1 MHLPSFISLPPQR
14 THVGSRFALPTA
26 ALGLVL
32 LGCLASAG
40 QDDAPVA
47 ASDVPPIL
55 KIGAHAP
62 DFDLPGV
69 DGKKHSLKDYA
80 SSKVLVVIFNC
91 DHCPIA
97 SMYEKRIKQLT
108 SDYRD
113 RGVSVV
119 VIMGNDPKAI
129 HLSEKGHT
137 DLGDT
142 FPEMKLRAAYRH
154 FNYPYLYDGDTQAV
168 ALKYGP
174 TATPHAF
181 VFDQQRILRYEGRI
195 DSNAREELATKHE
208 ARDAIDDLLAEK
220 PVLVQDTPAVGCST
234 KWAYKEAGANAEI
247 ADGDQ
252 KPVAVEMVT
261 ADQLTALRKN
271 VGADNLLLVN
281 FWATWCGPCTEEFPE
296 LQKMVRMYAKRQVQF
311 VTVSI
316 NNPDEKKFVIAFL
329 QEQHAINEN
338 LLFAGSDS
346 ADAVKAFGTDWKG
359 GVPYTVLIGM
369 KGEVLYRTQGGMNAL
384 DVRRAL
390 LKNLPDDRYIGQHAY
405 WNSTF

>member
-1 MHLPSFISLPPQR
+1 MHLSSFVPLQPKRSRI
-14 THVGSRFALPTA
+14 GSRFVFASA
-26 ALGLVL
+26 ALGFAL
-32 LGCLASAG
+32 LCCLATAA
-40 QDDAPVA
+40 QDDAPVS

-62 DFDLPGV
+62 DFSLPGV
-69 DGKKHSLKDYA
+69 DGKTHSLNDYA
-80 SSKVLVVIFNC
+80 SSRVLVVIFNC

-108 SDYRD
+108 SDYQN

-137 DLGDT
+137 DLGDSL
-142 FPEMKLRAAYRH
+142 PEMKLRAAYRH

-181 VFDQQRILRYEGRI
+181 IFDQQRILRYEGRI
-195 DSNAREELATKHE
+195 DNNAREELATKHE
-208 ARDAIDDLLAEK
+208 VRDAIDALLAGK

-234 KWAYKEAGANAEI
+234 KWAYKEAGAKAEI
-247 ADGDQ
+247 AEGEQ
-252 KPVAVEMVT
+252 KPVTVDMVT

-271 VGADNLLLVN
+271 AGTDKLLLVN

-316 NNPDEKKFVIAFL
+316 NNVDEKKFVLAFL
-329 QEQHAINEN
+329 QEQHAINRN

-346 ADAVKAFGTDWKG
+346 ADAVKAFGTGWAG

-369 KGEVLYRTQGGMNAL
+369 NGEILYKTQGDMNAL

-405 WNSTF
+405 WNSVF